1 MRQIV
6 TSSNWAGNL
15 DYDAHQALTT
25 TMEQFSML
33 IRENAELQAKIE
45 GYEKYIALLEGQIKI
60 AENIILHNSKLDS
73 SK

>member
-6 TSSNWAGNL
+6 TGHPLMFDQENYAI
-15 DYDAHQALTT
+15 QQV
-25 TMEQFSML
+25 MEQFSSI

-45 GYEKYIALLEGQIKI
+45 GYEKYIKLLEGQIKI
-60 AENIILHNSKLDS
+60 AENIILHNSNLDS

>member
-6 TSSNWAGNL
+6 TSSNWADNL

-33 IRENAELQAKIE
+33 IRENAELQAKCE
-45 GYEKYIALLEGQIKI
+45 GYEKYVALLEGQIKI
-60 AENIILHNSKLDS
+60 AENIILHNSRLDS

>member
-45 GYEKYIALLEGQIKI
+45 GYEKYIKILEGQIKI

>member
-15 DYDAHQALTT
+15 DYDAHQALTA

-33 IRENAELQAKIE
+33 IRENAELQAKCE
-45 GYEKYIALLEGQIKI
+45 GYEKYVALLEGQIKI

>member
-45 GYEKYIALLEGQIKI
+45 GYEKYVALLEGQIKI